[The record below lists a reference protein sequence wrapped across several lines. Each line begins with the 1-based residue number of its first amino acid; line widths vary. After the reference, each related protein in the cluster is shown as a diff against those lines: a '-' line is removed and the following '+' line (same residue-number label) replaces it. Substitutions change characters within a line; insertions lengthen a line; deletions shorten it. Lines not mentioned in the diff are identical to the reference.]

1 MKNRQPIVFREGA
14 AQPLNLLRN
23 RTEERKNNS
32 RSFRDRTFTGF
43 NLTKFPVKKKHHPS
57 LPLPIAPWPLEGRG
71 KEKTAEESSFS
82 SRTFLNFLSADNHNT
97 TLRLH
102 RQAAVASG
110 TAPYAVPAPRWKQG
124 CKTFKVAF
132 TLIELLV
139 VIAIIAILAGMLMPA
154 LSSARARSVSISCA
168 SRLKQIGTAD
178 SFYQNDYGYF
188 CPMSHGMSPGMTPSA
203 DGIFRTWFGAGSPST
218 GFDYTQDGYLAVY
231 LKKVG
236 QDEKMQA
243 QRTTNIFF
251 CPDPSIEKLMLLK
264 GDDVTKASGSG
275 YGANSSLHG
284 WVAGFS
290 MGGRFVSSPMVKAG
304 KVKRPSSLVSFGD
317 SAGKSMSSS
326 AISASDVTLLHLID
340 NCQTCF
346 RHGSKSANIAWADG
360 HVSNEK
366 PAYIGVSSS
375 DSGRLTY
382 NIGGLDPFD
391 GDTNAS
397 KSFAVDYEEN
407 N

>member
-1 MKNRQPIVFREGA
+1 
-14 AQPLNLLRN
+14 
-23 RTEERKNNS
+23 
-32 RSFRDRTFTGF
+32 
-43 NLTKFPVKKKHHPS
+43 
-57 LPLPIAPWPLEGRG
+57 
-71 KEKTAEESSFS
+71 
-82 SRTFLNFLSADNHNT
+82 
-97 TLRLH
+97 
-102 RQAAVASG
+102 
-110 TAPYAVPAPRWKQG
+110 
-124 CKTFKVAF
+124 
-132 TLIELLV
+132 
-139 VIAIIAILAGMLMPA
+139 MPA

-284 WVAGFS
+284 WVEGFS
-290 MGGRFVSSPMVKAG
+290 MMGMFVNSPMVKAG

-317 SAGKSMSSS
+317 SAGESMSSS